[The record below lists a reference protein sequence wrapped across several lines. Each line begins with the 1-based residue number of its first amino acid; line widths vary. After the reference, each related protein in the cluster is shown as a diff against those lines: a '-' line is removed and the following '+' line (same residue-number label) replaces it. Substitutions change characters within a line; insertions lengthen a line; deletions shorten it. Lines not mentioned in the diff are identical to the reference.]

1 MNHDEIKHLVIAQL
15 MADDKH
21 VLLIGSGN
29 NGKTHLIQEILNEYP
44 GAADRI
50 FEDNCMNDTDYNNV
64 NVNVISMEH
73 LSHGESSEF
82 TDLDM

>member
-29 NGKTHLIQEILNEYP
+29 NGKTHLIQEILNQYP

-50 FEDNCMNDTDYNNV
+50 FEDNYMSNGTDYDNV
-64 NVNVISMEH
+64 HVISMEH
-73 LSHGESSEF
+73 LSHDLQSSAI
-82 TDLDM
+82 